1 MPREALSIQKSESCD
16 RSGPT
21 DDTATRTLL
30 KSFLI
35 FMLPVLMDCVLQSIA
50 STIGNVYIGRLLGAE
65 DLAAASTFYPLLLI
79 LVSCGVGLGSG
90 ASVLVGQLWGA
101 GHPERARAMASA
113 AVAVSIVLGAV
124 VAIAGQWAVWPMLRL
139 FSVPANITDHAAQYC
154 RVFLAGTPALI
165 LVVTV
170 AITLRGAGDNIRPL
184 VMMGL
189 QIVVSLVVTPLLLT
203 TSMGLSGAAVTA
215 ILGWVLALLL
225 AGIWLRQSGHELAPG
240 LGMLREMVPERQV
253 LWSVIRLGFPAMV
266 EVATQGLAEIVL
278 VGRINGFGSEMTAA
292 YGLFTQTL
300 TYIEYPGMAVGIT
313 VSVMCAHAIGAR
325 NPQRARDV
333 LRIGFLVGLIMT
345 GTLAAI
351 VTLIP
356 ETVSLLFTSNPHVI
370 ALASHAF
377 RSVMWSAVLL
387 SLGGVLGSAMRAS
400 GDSVAP
406 MAIMLGCIAFVELP
420 AGYLCAHYYGSW
432 GVWFGYTTSFSAVFL
447 ASAAYWAVR
456 WRHRSLLPVQ

>member
-1 MPREALSIQKSESCD
+1 MPREVPSIEKQATYVSPD
-16 RSGPT
+16 QTG
-21 DDTATRTLL
+21 DDATRTLL

-113 AVAVSIVLGAV
+113 AVAVSIVLGGV
-124 VAIAGQWAVWPMLRL
+124 VAITGQWAVWPMLRL

-189 QIVVSLVVTPLLLT
+189 QIVVSLVVTPILLK
-203 TSMGLSGAAVTA
+203 TSLGLSGAAVAA

-225 AGIWLRQSGHELAPG
+225 AGIWLKQSGHELAPG
-240 LGMLREMVPERQV
+240 LGMLRELMPQRQV

-313 VSVMCAHAIGAR
+313 VSVMCSHAIGAR
-325 NPQRARDV
+325 NPQRARDI
-333 LRIGFLVGLIMT
+333 LRIGFLVGLLMT
-345 GTLAAI
+345 GALAAI
-351 VTLIP
+351 VMLIP

-377 RSVMWSAVLL
+377 RAVMGSAVLL

-406 MAIMLGCIAFVELP
+406 MGIMLGCIAFVELP
-420 AGYLCAHYYGSW
+420 AGYMFAHYYGAW
-432 GVWFGYTTSFSAVFL
+432 GVWFGYTASFSAVFL
-447 ASAAYWAVR
+447 TSVAYWALR
-456 WRHRSLLPVQ
+456 WRHRPLVPVQ

>member
-1 MPREALSIQKSESCD
+1 MPREALSIQKSESCESLI
-16 RSGPT
+16 RA
-21 DDTATRTLL
+21 DDASTQPLL

-35 FMLPVLMDCVLQSIA
+35 FMMPVLMDCVLQSIA
-50 STIGNVYIGRLLGAE
+50 STIGNIYIGRLLGAD

-79 LVSCGVGLGSG
+79 LVSCGVGLGTG

-101 GHPERARAMASA
+101 GHPERARVMASA
-113 AVAVSIVLGAV
+113 AVAVSVLLGGV
-124 VAIAGQWAVWPMLRL
+124 VAVAGQWAVLPMLHL

-189 QIVVSLVVTPLLLT
+189 QIVVSLVVTPVLLT
-203 TSMGLSGAAVTA
+203 TSLGLSGAAFAA
-215 ILGWVLALLL
+215 ILGWILALVL
-225 AGIWLRQSGHELAPG
+225 AGIWLRRSEHELAPG
-240 LGMLREMVPERQV
+240 LGMLRELLPERKV
-253 LWSVIRLGFPAMV
+253 LWSVVSLGFPAMV

-313 VSVMCAHAIGAR
+313 VSVMCSHAIGAR
-325 NPQRARDV
+325 NAQRARDI
-333 LRIGFLVGLIMT
+333 LRVGFLVALIMT
-345 GTLAAI
+345 GTLATI
-351 VTLIP
+351 VILIP
-356 ETVSLLFTSNPHVI
+356 ETVSLLFTSNPRVI
-370 ALASHAF
+370 ALSSHAF
-377 RSVMWSAVLL
+377 RAVMGSAVLL

-406 MAIMLGCIAFVELP
+406 MVIMLGCIAFVELP
-420 AGYLCAHYYGSW
+420 AGYWFAHYYGAW

-447 ASAAYWAVR
+447 GTVAYWAIC
-456 WRHRSLLPVQ
+456 WRHRSLSPVQ